1 MEEKQKV
8 LLVGVNLNDEFYFFK
23 SMSELEELVKACQ
36 MLPIGS
42 VVQNL
47 KEINSAFYVG
57 SGKLE
62 EIKDKIN
69 ELHPDLVVFN
79 NELSPS
85 QLKNLELK
93 LDIQILDRTSIILNI
108 FALRAKTNEAK
119 MQVEISKLRY
129 MLPRLSGLHLS
140 LGRQGGRSGFSN
152 KGSGEKQIELDRRI
166 IEDRISKLNKELS
179 EIETRRNIQRRKRS
193 DSEIPLVSL
202 VGYTNA
208 GKSTLLNTLVD
219 LSLSDESKKV
229 YEEDMLFATLET
241 SIRKIKIKD
250 GKEFLLSDTV
260 GFIRELPHMLIKAF
274 RSTLDEVK
282 NSDLLLHVVD
292 FSNEEYDENIRVTN
306 DTLKEIGADNIPV
319 IYVFNKCD
327 KVSNSKLPYIDGN
340 KVYISARNNIGID
353 QLIKVISDKVF
364 THYITC
370 KMEIPFQR
378 GDITSYLN
386 KKYKFLSTNY
396 TERGTLIKIC
406 LNQKDYGKYKQY
418 IIEQY

>member
-42 VVQNL
+42 IVQNL

-119 MQVEISKLRY
+119 MQVEIAKLRY

-140 LGRQGGRSGFSN
+140 LGRQGGGSGFSN

-193 DSEIPLVSL
+193 DSQLPLVSL

-208 GKSTLLNTLVD
+208 GKSTLLNALVD

-292 FSNEEYDENIRVTN
+292 FSDEDYEENIRVTN
-306 DTLKEIGADNIPV
+306 STLKEIGADNIPV

-327 KVSNSKLPYIDGN
+327 KVNDSKLPYVDGN
-340 KVYISARNNIGID
+340 KVCISAKNNIGINE
-353 QLIKVISDKVF
+353 LINVISNNIFKGYV
-364 THYITC
+364 TC
-370 KMEIPFQR
+370 KMQIPFKR
-378 GDITSYLN
+378 GDVVSYL
-386 KKYKFLSTNY
+386 KERYDFISTQY
-396 TERGTLIKIC
+396 TNDGTLIEIC
-406 LNQKDYGKYKQY
+406 LNKKDYGKYKNY
-418 IIEQY
+418 IIEE

>member
-42 VVQNL
+42 IVQNL

-119 MQVEISKLRY
+119 MQVEIAKLRY

-140 LGRQGGRSGFSN
+140 LGRQGGGSGFSN

-193 DSEIPLVSL
+193 DSQLPLVSL

-208 GKSTLLNTLVD
+208 GKSTLLNALVD

-292 FSNEEYDENIRVTN
+292 FSDEDYEENIRVTN
-306 DTLKEIGADNIPV
+306 STLKEIGADNIPV

-327 KVSNSKLPYIDGN
+327 KVNDTKLPYVDGN
-340 KVYISARNNIGID
+340 KVCISAKNDIGINELINVISNNIFKGY
-353 QLIKVISDKVF
+353 V
-364 THYITC
+364 TC
-370 KMEIPFQR
+370 KMQIPFKR
-378 GDITSYLN
+378 GDIVSYL
-386 KKYKFLSTNY
+386 KEKYDFISTQY
-396 TERGTLIKIC
+396 TNDGTLIEIC
-406 LNQKDYGKYKQY
+406 LNKKDYGKYKNY
-418 IIEQY
+418 IIEE

>member
-36 MLPIGS
+36 MIPIGS

-140 LGRQGGRSGFSN
+140 LGRQGGGSGFSN

-292 FSNEEYDENIRVTN
+292 FSNEEYEENIRVTN
-306 DTLKEIGADNIPV
+306 STLKEIGADNIPV

-327 KVSNSKLPYIDGN
+327 EVNDIKLPYVDGN
-340 KVYISARNNIGID
+340 KVYISAKNNIGINE
-353 QLIKVISDKVF
+353 LINVISNNIFKEYV
-364 THYITC
+364 TC
-370 KMEIPFQR
+370 KMEIPFKR
-378 GDITSYLN
+378 GDIVSYL
-386 KKYKFLSTNY
+386 KEKYDFISTQY
-396 TERGTLIKIC
+396 TNDGTLIEIC
-406 LNQKDYGKYKQY
+406 LNKKDYGKYKNY
-418 IIEQY
+418 IIEE

>member
-36 MLPIGS
+36 MIPIGS

-140 LGRQGGRSGFSN
+140 LGRQGGGSGFSN

-193 DSEIPLVSL
+193 DSQIPLVSL

-292 FSNEEYDENIRVTN
+292 FSNEEYEENIRVTN
-306 DTLKEIGADNIPV
+306 STLKEIGADNIPV

-327 KVSNSKLPYIDGN
+327 EVNDIKLPYVDGN
-340 KVYISARNNIGID
+340 KVYISAKNNIGINE
-353 QLIKVISDKVF
+353 LINVISNNIFKEYV
-364 THYITC
+364 TC
-370 KMEIPFQR
+370 KMEIPFKR
-378 GDITSYLN
+378 GDIVSYL
-386 KKYKFLSTNY
+386 KEKYDFISTQY
-396 TERGTLIKIC
+396 TNDGTLIEIC
-406 LNQKDYGKYKQY
+406 LNKKDYGKYKNY
-418 IIEQY
+418 IIEE

>member
-1 MEEKQKV
+1 MEEKRV

-119 MQVEISKLRY
+119 MQVEIAKLRY

-140 LGRQGGRSGFSN
+140 LGRQGGGSGFSN

-179 EIETRRNIQRRKRS
+179 ELDTRRNIQRRKRS
-193 DSEIPLVSL
+193 DSQIPLVSL

-219 LSLSDESKKV
+219 LSLSDDSKKV

-282 NSDLLLHVVD
+282 NSDLLLHVID
-292 FSNEEYDENIRVTN
+292 FSDEDYEENIRVTN
-306 DTLKEIGADNIPV
+306 STLKEIGADNIPV

-327 KVSNSKLPYIDGN
+327 KVNDTKLPYVDGN
-340 KVYISARNNIGID
+340 KVYISAKNNIGINE
-353 QLIKVISDKVF
+353 LINVISNNIFREYV
-364 THYITC
+364 TC
-370 KMEIPFQR
+370 KMQIPFER
-378 GDITSYLN
+378 GDIVSYL
-386 KKYKFLSTNY
+386 KEKYDFIFTQYTNN
-396 TERGTLIKIC
+396 GTLIEIC
-406 LNQKDYGKYKQY
+406 LNPKDYGKYKNY
-418 IIEQY
+418 IIEE

>member
-42 VVQNL
+42 IVQNL

-140 LGRQGGRSGFSN
+140 LERQGGGSGFSN

-193 DSEIPLVSL
+193 DSQIPLVSL

-208 GKSTLLNTLVD
+208 GKSTLLNALVD

-292 FSNEEYDENIRVTN
+292 FSDEDYEENIRVTN
-306 DTLKEIGADNIPV
+306 STLKEIGADNIPV

-327 KVSNSKLPYIDGN
+327 KVNDSKLPYVDGN
-340 KVYISARNNIGID
+340 KVCISAKNNIGINE
-353 QLIKVISDKVF
+353 LINVISNNIFKEYV
-364 THYITC
+364 TC
-370 KMEIPFQR
+370 KMEIPFKR
-378 GDITSYLN
+378 GDIVSYL
-386 KKYKFLSTNY
+386 KEKYDFISTQY
-396 TERGTLIKIC
+396 TNDGTLIEIC
-406 LNQKDYGKYKQY
+406 LNKKDYGKYKNY
-418 IIEQY
+418 IIEE

>member
-36 MLPIGS
+36 MQPIGS

-119 MQVEISKLRY
+119 MQVEIAKLRY

-140 LGRQGGRSGFSN
+140 LGRQGGGSGFNN

-260 GFIRELPHMLIKAF
+260 GFIRDLPHMLIKAF

-282 NSDLLLHVVD
+282 NSDLLLHVID
-292 FSNEEYDENIRVTN
+292 FSDEDYEENIRVTN
-306 DTLKEIGADNIPV
+306 STLKEIGAENIPV

-327 KVSNSKLPYIDGN
+327 KVNDTKLPYVDGN
-340 KVYISARNNIGID
+340 KVYISAKNNIGINE
-353 QLIKVISDKVF
+353 LIKVISSNIFGEYV
-364 THYITC
+364 TC
-370 KMEIPFQR
+370 KMQIPFER
-378 GDITSYLN
+378 GDIVSYL
-386 KKYKFLSTNY
+386 KGKYNFISIEYTND
-396 TERGTLIKIC
+396 GTLIEIC
-406 LNQKDYGKYKQY
+406 LSQKDYGKYKQY
-418 IIEQY
+418 IIEK

>member
-36 MLPIGS
+36 MEPVGS

-119 MQVEISKLRY
+119 MQVEIAKLRY

-140 LGRQGGRSGFSN
+140 LGRQGGGSGFSN

-193 DSEIPLVSL
+193 DSQIPLVSL

-208 GKSTLLNTLVD
+208 GKSTLLNALVD

-292 FSNEEYDENIRVTN
+292 FSDEDYEENIRVTN
-306 DTLKEIGADNIPV
+306 STLKEIGADNIPV

-327 KVSNSKLPYIDGN
+327 KVNDSKLPYVDGN
-340 KVYISARNNIGID
+340 KVCISAKNNIGINE
-353 QLIKVISDKVF
+353 LINVISNNIFKEYV
-364 THYITC
+364 TC
-370 KMEIPFQR
+370 KMQIPFKR
-378 GDITSYLN
+378 GDVVSYL
-386 KKYKFLSTNY
+386 KEKYDFISTQY
-396 TERGTLIKIC
+396 TNDGTLIEIC
-406 LNQKDYGKYKQY
+406 LNKKDYGKYKNY
-418 IIEQY
+418 IIEE

>member
-42 VVQNL
+42 IVQNL

-119 MQVEISKLRY
+119 MQVEIAKLRY

-140 LGRQGGRSGFSN
+140 LGRQGGGSGFSN

-193 DSEIPLVSL
+193 DSQIPLVSL

-208 GKSTLLNTLVD
+208 GKSTLLNALVD

-292 FSNEEYDENIRVTN
+292 FSDEDYEENIRVTN
-306 DTLKEIGADNIPV
+306 STLKEIGADNIPV

-327 KVSNSKLPYIDGN
+327 KVNDSKLPYVDGN
-340 KVYISARNNIGID
+340 KVCISAKNNIGINE
-353 QLIKVISDKVF
+353 LINVISNNIFKEYV
-364 THYITC
+364 TC
-370 KMEIPFQR
+370 KMQIPFKR
-378 GDITSYLN
+378 GDVVSYL
-386 KKYKFLSTNY
+386 KEKYDFISIQYTND
-396 TERGTLIKIC
+396 GTLIEIC
-406 LNQKDYGKYKQY
+406 LNKKDYGKYKNY
-418 IIEQY
+418 IIEE

>member
-140 LGRQGGRSGFSN
+140 LGRQGGGSGFSN

-292 FSNEEYDENIRVTN
+292 FSNEEYEENIRVTN
-306 DTLKEIGADNIPV
+306 STLKEIGADNIPV

-327 KVSNSKLPYIDGN
+327 EVNDIKLPYVDGN
-340 KVYISARNNIGID
+340 KVYISAKNNIGINE
-353 QLIKVISDKVF
+353 LINVISNNIFKEYV
-364 THYITC
+364 TC
-370 KMEIPFQR
+370 KIEIPFKR
-378 GDITSYLN
+378 GDIVSYL
-386 KKYKFLSTNY
+386 KEKYDFISTQY
-396 TERGTLIKIC
+396 TNDGTLIEIC
-406 LNQKDYGKYKQY
+406 LNKKDYGKYKNY
-418 IIEQY
+418 IIEE

>member
-1 MEEKQKV
+1 MEEKKA

-42 VVQNL
+42 IVQNL

-119 MQVEISKLRY
+119 MQVEIAKLRY

-140 LGRQGGRSGFSN
+140 LGRQGGGSGFSN

-193 DSEIPLVSL
+193 DSQIPLVSL

-208 GKSTLLNTLVD
+208 GKSTLLNALVD

-292 FSNEEYDENIRVTN
+292 FSDEDYEENIRVTN
-306 DTLKEIGADNIPV
+306 STLKEIGADNIPV

-327 KVSNSKLPYIDGN
+327 KVNNIKLPYVDGN
-340 KVYISARNNIGID
+340 KVCISAKNNIGINE
-353 QLIKVISDKVF
+353 LINVISNNIFKGYV
-364 THYITC
+364 TC
-370 KMEIPFQR
+370 KMQIPFKR
-378 GDITSYLN
+378 GDVVSYL
-386 KKYKFLSTNY
+386 KEKYDFISTQY
-396 TERGTLIKIC
+396 TNDGTLIEIC
-406 LNQKDYGKYKQY
+406 LNKKDYGKYKNY
-418 IIEQY
+418 IIEE

>member
-1 MEEKQKV
+1 MEEKKV

-42 VVQNL
+42 IVQNL

-119 MQVEISKLRY
+119 MQVEIAKLRY

-140 LGRQGGRSGFSN
+140 LGRQGGGSGFSN

-193 DSEIPLVSL
+193 DSQLPLVSL

-208 GKSTLLNTLVD
+208 GKSTLLNALVD

-292 FSNEEYDENIRVTN
+292 FSDEDYEENIRVTN
-306 DTLKEIGADNIPV
+306 STLKEIGADNIPV

-327 KVSNSKLPYIDGN
+327 KVNDTKLPYVDGN
-340 KVYISARNNIGID
+340 KVCISAKNNIGINE
-353 QLIKVISDKVF
+353 LINVISNNIFKGYV
-364 THYITC
+364 TC
-370 KMEIPFQR
+370 KMQIPFKR
-378 GDITSYLN
+378 GDIVSYL
-386 KKYKFLSTNY
+386 KEKYDFISTQY
-396 TERGTLIKIC
+396 TNDGTLIEIC
-406 LNQKDYGKYKQY
+406 LNKKDYGKYKNY
-418 IIEQY
+418 IIEE

>member
-36 MLPIGS
+36 MQPIGS

-93 LDIQILDRTSIILNI
+93 LDVQILDRTSIILNI

-119 MQVEISKLRY
+119 MQVEIAKLRY

-140 LGRQGGRSGFSN
+140 LGRQGGGSGFNN

-260 GFIRELPHMLIKAF
+260 GFIRDLPHMLIKAF

-282 NSDLLLHVVD
+282 NSDLLLHVID
-292 FSNEEYDENIRVTN
+292 FSDEDYEENIRVTN
-306 DTLKEIGADNIPV
+306 STLKEIGAENIPV

-327 KVSNSKLPYIDGN
+327 KVNDTKLPYVDGN
-340 KVYISARNNIGID
+340 KVYISAKNNIGINE
-353 QLIKVISDKVF
+353 LIKVISSNIFREYV
-364 THYITC
+364 TC
-370 KMEIPFQR
+370 KMQIPFER
-378 GDITSYLN
+378 GDIVSYL
-386 KKYKFLSTNY
+386 KGKYNFISIEYTND
-396 TERGTLIKIC
+396 GTLIEIC
-406 LNQKDYGKYKQY
+406 LSQKDYGKYKQY
-418 IIEQY
+418 IIEK

>member
-42 VVQNL
+42 IVQNL

-119 MQVEISKLRY
+119 MQVEIAKLRY

-140 LGRQGGRSGFSN
+140 LGRQGGGSGFSN

-193 DSEIPLVSL
+193 DSQIPLVSL

-208 GKSTLLNTLVD
+208 GKSTLLNALVD

-292 FSNEEYDENIRVTN
+292 FSDEDYEENIRVTN
-306 DTLKEIGADNIPV
+306 STLKEIGADNIPV

-327 KVSNSKLPYIDGN
+327 KVNDSKLPYVDGN
-340 KVYISARNNIGID
+340 KVCISAKNNIGINE
-353 QLIKVISDKVF
+353 LINVISNNIFKGYV
-364 THYITC
+364 TC
-370 KMEIPFQR
+370 KMQIPFKR
-378 GDITSYLN
+378 GDIVSYL
-386 KKYKFLSTNY
+386 KEKYDFISTQY
-396 TERGTLIKIC
+396 TNDGTLIEIC
-406 LNQKDYGKYKQY
+406 LNKKDYGKYKNY
-418 IIEQY
+418 IIEE

>member
-36 MLPIGS
+36 MQPIGS

-93 LDIQILDRTSIILNI
+93 LDVQILDRTSIILNI

-119 MQVEISKLRY
+119 MQVEIAKLRY

-140 LGRQGGRSGFSN
+140 LGRQGGGSGFNN

-166 IEDRISKLNKELS
+166 IEDRISKLNKEFS

-260 GFIRELPHMLIKAF
+260 GFIRDLPHMLIKAF

-282 NSDLLLHVVD
+282 NSDLLLHVID
-292 FSNEEYDENIRVTN
+292 FSDEDYEENIRVTN
-306 DTLKEIGADNIPV
+306 STLKEIGADNIPV

-327 KVSNSKLPYIDGN
+327 KVNDTKLPYVDGN
-340 KVYISARNNIGID
+340 KVYISAKNNIGINE
-353 QLIKVISDKVF
+353 LIKVISSNIFREYV
-364 THYITC
+364 TC
-370 KMEIPFQR
+370 KMQIPFER
-378 GDITSYLN
+378 GDIVSYL
-386 KKYKFLSTNY
+386 KGKYNFISIEYTND
-396 TERGTLIKIC
+396 GTLIEIC
-406 LNQKDYGKYKQY
+406 LSQKDYGKYKQY
-418 IIEQY
+418 IIEK

>member
-140 LGRQGGRSGFSN
+140 LGRQGGGSGFSN

-208 GKSTLLNTLVD
+208 GKSTLLNTLED
-219 LSLSDESKKV
+219 LALSDESKKV

-292 FSNEEYDENIRVTN
+292 FSNEEYEENIRVTN
-306 DTLKEIGADNIPV
+306 STLKEIGADNIPV

-327 KVSNSKLPYIDGN
+327 EVNDIKLPYVDGN
-340 KVYISARNNIGID
+340 KVYISAKNNIGINE
-353 QLIKVISDKVF
+353 LINVISNNIFKEYV
-364 THYITC
+364 TC
-370 KMEIPFQR
+370 KMEIPFKR
-378 GDITSYLN
+378 GDIVSYL
-386 KKYKFLSTNY
+386 KEKYDFISTQY
-396 TERGTLIKIC
+396 TNDGTLIEIC
-406 LNQKDYGKYKQY
+406 LKKKDYGKYKNY
-418 IIEQY
+418 IIEE

>member
-140 LGRQGGRSGFSN
+140 LGRQGGGSGFSN

-292 FSNEEYDENIRVTN
+292 FSNEEYEENIRVTN
-306 DTLKEIGADNIPV
+306 STLKEIGADNIPV

-327 KVSNSKLPYIDGN
+327 EVNDIKLPYVDGN
-340 KVYISARNNIGID
+340 KVYISAKNNIGINE
-353 QLIKVISDKVF
+353 LINVISNNIFKEYV
-364 THYITC
+364 TC
-370 KMEIPFQR
+370 KMEIPFKR
-378 GDITSYLN
+378 GDIVSYL
-386 KKYKFLSTNY
+386 KGKYDFISTQY
-396 TERGTLIKIC
+396 TNDGTLIEIC
-406 LNQKDYGKYKQY
+406 LNKKDYGKYKNY
-418 IIEQY
+418 IIEE

>member
-1 MEEKQKV
+1 MEEKKV

-119 MQVEISKLRY
+119 MQVEIAKLRY

-140 LGRQGGRSGFSN
+140 LGRQGGGSGFSN

-179 EIETRRNIQRRKRS
+179 ELDTRRNIQRRKRS
-193 DSEIPLVSL
+193 DSQIPLVSL

-219 LSLSDESKKV
+219 LSLSDDSKKV

-292 FSNEEYDENIRVTN
+292 FSDEDYEENIRVTN
-306 DTLKEIGADNIPV
+306 STLKEIGADNIPV

-327 KVSNSKLPYIDGN
+327 KVNDTKLPYVDGN
-340 KVYISARNNIGID
+340 KVCISAKNNIGINE
-353 QLIKVISDKVF
+353 LINVISNNIFKGYV
-364 THYITC
+364 TC
-370 KMEIPFQR
+370 KMQIPFKR
-378 GDITSYLN
+378 GDIVSYL
-386 KKYKFLSTNY
+386 KEKYDFISTQY
-396 TERGTLIKIC
+396 TNDGTLIEIC
-406 LNQKDYGKYKQY
+406 LNKKDYGKYKNY
-418 IIEQY
+418 IIEE

>member
-36 MLPIGS
+36 MQPIGS

-119 MQVEISKLRY
+119 MQVEIAKLRY

-140 LGRQGGRSGFSN
+140 LGRQGGGSGFSN

-179 EIETRRNIQRRKRS
+179 EIETRRNIQRRKRN

-260 GFIRELPHMLIKAF
+260 GFIRDLPHMLIKAF

-282 NSDLLLHVVD
+282 NSDLLLHVID
-292 FSNEEYDENIRVTN
+292 FSDEDYEENIRVTN
-306 DTLKEIGADNIPV
+306 STLKEIGAENIPV

-327 KVSNSKLPYIDGN
+327 KVNDTELPYVDGN
-340 KVYISARNNIGID
+340 KVYISAKNNIGINE
-353 QLIKVISDKVF
+353 LIKVISSNIFGEYV
-364 THYITC
+364 TC
-370 KMEIPFQR
+370 KMQIPFER
-378 GDITSYLN
+378 GDIVSYL
-386 KKYKFLSTNY
+386 KGKYNFISIEYTND
-396 TERGTLIKIC
+396 GTLIEIC
-406 LNQKDYGKYKQY
+406 LSQKDYGKYKQY
-418 IIEQY
+418 IIEK

>member
-140 LGRQGGRSGFSN
+140 LGRQGGGSGFSN

-292 FSNEEYDENIRVTN
+292 FSDEDYEENIRVTN
-306 DTLKEIGADNIPV
+306 STLKEIGADNIPV

-327 KVSNSKLPYIDGN
+327 KVNDTKLPYVDGN
-340 KVYISARNNIGID
+340 KVYISAKNNIGINE
-353 QLIKVISDKVF
+353 LINVISNNIFKEYV
-364 THYITC
+364 TC
-370 KMEIPFQR
+370 KMEIPFKR
-378 GDITSYLN
+378 GDIVSYL
-386 KKYKFLSTNY
+386 KEKYDFISTQY
-396 TERGTLIKIC
+396 TNDGTLIEIC
-406 LNQKDYGKYKQY
+406 LNKKDYGKYKNY
-418 IIEQY
+418 IIEE

>member
-42 VVQNL
+42 IVQNL

-119 MQVEISKLRY
+119 MQVEIAKLRY

-140 LGRQGGRSGFSN
+140 LGRQGGGSGFSN

-292 FSNEEYDENIRVTN
+292 LSNEEYEENIRVTN
-306 DTLKEIGADNIPV
+306 STLKEIGADNIPV

-327 KVSNSKLPYIDGN
+327 KVNDSKLPYVDGN
-340 KVYISARNNIGID
+340 KVCISAKNNIGINE
-353 QLIKVISDKVF
+353 LINVISNNIFKEYV
-364 THYITC
+364 TC
-370 KMEIPFQR
+370 KMQIPFKR
-378 GDITSYLN
+378 GDIVSYL
-386 KKYKFLSTNY
+386 KEKYDFISTQY
-396 TERGTLIKIC
+396 TNDGTLIEIC
-406 LNQKDYGKYKQY
+406 LNKKDYGKYKNY
-418 IIEQY
+418 IIEE

>member
-42 VVQNL
+42 IVQNL

-119 MQVEISKLRY
+119 MQVEIAKLRY

-140 LGRQGGRSGFSN
+140 LGRQGGGSGFSN

-193 DSEIPLVSL
+193 DSQIPLVSL

-208 GKSTLLNTLVD
+208 GKSTLLNALVD

-292 FSNEEYDENIRVTN
+292 FSDEDYEENIRVTN
-306 DTLKEIGADNIPV
+306 STLKEIGADNIPV

-327 KVSNSKLPYIDGN
+327 KVNDSKLPYVDGN
-340 KVYISARNNIGID
+340 KVCISAKNNIGINE
-353 QLIKVISDKVF
+353 LINVISNNIFREYV
-364 THYITC
+364 TC
-370 KMEIPFQR
+370 KMEIPFKR
-378 GDITSYLN
+378 GDIVSYL
-386 KKYKFLSTNY
+386 KEKYDFISTQY
-396 TERGTLIKIC
+396 TNDGTLIEIC
-406 LNQKDYGKYKQY
+406 LNKKDYGKYKNY
-418 IIEQY
+418 IIEE

>member
-1 MEEKQKV
+1 MEEKKV

-42 VVQNL
+42 IVQNL

-119 MQVEISKLRY
+119 MQVEIAKLRY

-140 LGRQGGRSGFSN
+140 LGRQGGGSGFSN

-193 DSEIPLVSL
+193 DSQIPLVSL

-208 GKSTLLNTLVD
+208 GKSTLLNALVD

-292 FSNEEYDENIRVTN
+292 FSDEDYEENIRVTN
-306 DTLKEIGADNIPV
+306 STLKEIGADNIPV
-319 IYVFNKCD
+319 IYVFNKSD
-327 KVSNSKLPYIDGN
+327 KVNDTKLPYVDGN
-340 KVYISARNNIGID
+340 KVYISAKNNIGINE
-353 QLIKVISDKVF
+353 LINVISSNIFGEYV
-364 THYITC
+364 TC
-370 KMEIPFQR
+370 KMQIPFER
-378 GDITSYLN
+378 GDIVSYL
-386 KKYKFLSTNY
+386 KEKYDFISTQY
-396 TERGTLIKIC
+396 TNDGTLIKIC
-406 LNQKDYGKYKQY
+406 LNKKDYGKYKNY
-418 IIEQY
+418 IIEE

>member
-42 VVQNL
+42 IVQNL

-119 MQVEISKLRY
+119 MQVEIAKLRY

-140 LGRQGGRSGFSN
+140 LGRQGGGSGFSN

-208 GKSTLLNTLVD
+208 GKSTLLNALVD

-292 FSNEEYDENIRVTN
+292 FSDEDYEENIRVTN
-306 DTLKEIGADNIPV
+306 STLKEIGADNIPV

-327 KVSNSKLPYIDGN
+327 KVNDSKLPYVDGN
-340 KVYISARNNIGID
+340 KVCISAKNNIGINE
-353 QLIKVISDKVF
+353 LINVISNNIFKEYV
-364 THYITC
+364 TC
-370 KMEIPFQR
+370 KMQIPFKR
-378 GDITSYLN
+378 GDIVSYL
-386 KKYKFLSTNY
+386 KEKYDFISTQY
-396 TERGTLIKIC
+396 TNDGTLIEIC
-406 LNQKDYGKYKQY
+406 LNKKDYGKYKNY
-418 IIEQY
+418 IIEE

>member
-42 VVQNL
+42 IVQNL

-119 MQVEISKLRY
+119 MQVEIAKLRY

-140 LGRQGGRSGFSN
+140 LGRQGGGSGFSN

-193 DSEIPLVSL
+193 DSQIPLVSL

-208 GKSTLLNTLVD
+208 GKSTLLNALVD

-292 FSNEEYDENIRVTN
+292 FSDEDYEENIRVTN
-306 DTLKEIGADNIPV
+306 STLKEIGADNIPV

-327 KVSNSKLPYIDGN
+327 KVNDSKLPYVDGN
-340 KVYISARNNIGID
+340 KVCISAKNNIGINE
-353 QLIKVISDKVF
+353 LINVISNNIFKGYV
-364 THYITC
+364 TC
-370 KMEIPFQR
+370 KMQIPFKR
-378 GDITSYLN
+378 GDVVSYL
-386 KKYKFLSTNY
+386 KERYDFISTQY
-396 TERGTLIKIC
+396 TNDGTLIEIC
-406 LNQKDYGKYKQY
+406 LNKKDYGKYKNY
-418 IIEQY
+418 IIEE

>member
-1 MEEKQKV
+1 MEEKRV

-119 MQVEISKLRY
+119 MQVEIAKLRY

-140 LGRQGGRSGFSN
+140 LGRQGGGSGFSN

-179 EIETRRNIQRRKRS
+179 ELDTRRNIQRRKRS
-193 DSEIPLVSL
+193 DSQIPLVSL

-292 FSNEEYDENIRVTN
+292 FSDEDYEENIRVTN
-306 DTLKEIGADNIPV
+306 STLKEIGADNIPV

-327 KVSNSKLPYIDGN
+327 KVNDTKLPYVDGN
-340 KVYISARNNIGID
+340 KVYISAKNNIGINE
-353 QLIKVISDKVF
+353 LIKVISSNIFGEYV
-364 THYITC
+364 TC
-370 KMEIPFQR
+370 KMQIPFER
-378 GDITSYLN
+378 GDIVSYL
-386 KKYKFLSTNY
+386 KEKYDFISTQY
-396 TERGTLIKIC
+396 TNDGTLIEIC
-406 LNQKDYGKYKQY
+406 LNPKDYGKYKNY
-418 IIEQY
+418 IIEE

>member
-42 VVQNL
+42 IVQNL

-119 MQVEISKLRY
+119 MQVEIAKLRY

-140 LGRQGGRSGFSN
+140 LGRQGGGSGFSN

-166 IEDRISKLNKELS
+166 IEDRINKLNKELL
-179 EIETRRNIQRRKRS
+179 EIETRRNIQRRKRNNS
-193 DSEIPLVSL
+193 QIPLVSL

-208 GKSTLLNTLVD
+208 GKSTILNAFVD
-219 LSLSDESKKV
+219 ISRSDNSKKV
-229 YEEDMLFATLET
+229 LEEDMLFATLET
-241 SIRKIKIKD
+241 SVRKIKIKD

-292 FSNEEYDENIRVTN
+292 FSDEDYEENIRVTN
-306 DTLKEIGADNIPV
+306 STLKEIGADNIPV

-327 KVSNSKLPYIDGN
+327 KVNDTKLPYVDGN
-340 KVYISARNNIGID
+340 KVYISAKNNIGINE
-353 QLIKVISDKVF
+353 LIKVISSNIFGEYV
-364 THYITC
+364 TC
-370 KMEIPFQR
+370 KMQIPFER
-378 GDITSYLN
+378 GDIVSYL
-386 KKYKFLSTNY
+386 KEKYDFISTQY
-396 TERGTLIKIC
+396 TNDGTLIEIC
-406 LNQKDYGKYKQY
+406 LNPKDYGKYKNY
-418 IIEQY
+418 IIEE

>member
-42 VVQNL
+42 IVQNL

-119 MQVEISKLRY
+119 MQVEIAKLRY

-140 LGRQGGRSGFSN
+140 LGRQGGGSGFSN

-193 DSEIPLVSL
+193 DSQIPLVSL

-208 GKSTLLNTLVD
+208 GKSTLLNALVD

-292 FSNEEYDENIRVTN
+292 FSDEDYEENIRVTN
-306 DTLKEIGADNIPV
+306 STLKEIGADNIPV

-327 KVSNSKLPYIDGN
+327 KVNDSKLPYVDGN
-340 KVYISARNNIGID
+340 KVCISAKNNIGINE
-353 QLIKVISDKVF
+353 LINVISNNIFKGYV
-364 THYITC
+364 TC
-370 KMEIPFQR
+370 KMQIPFKR
-378 GDITSYLN
+378 GDVVSYL
-386 KKYKFLSTNY
+386 KEKYDFISTQY
-396 TERGTLIKIC
+396 TNDGTLIEIC
-406 LNQKDYGKYKQY
+406 LNKKDYGKYKNY
-418 IIEQY
+418 IIEE

>member
-140 LGRQGGRSGFSN
+140 LGRQGGGSGFSN

-179 EIETRRNIQRRKRS
+179 ELDTRRNIQRRKRS

-292 FSNEEYDENIRVTN
+292 FSDEDYEENIRVTN
-306 DTLKEIGADNIPV
+306 STLKEIGADNIPV

-327 KVSNSKLPYIDGN
+327 EVNDIKLPYVDGN
-340 KVYISARNNIGID
+340 KVYISAKNNIGINE
-353 QLIKVISDKVF
+353 LINVISNNIFKEYV
-364 THYITC
+364 TC
-370 KMEIPFQR
+370 KMEIPFKR
-378 GDITSYLN
+378 GDIVSYL
-386 KKYKFLSTNY
+386 KEKYDFISTQY
-396 TERGTLIKIC
+396 TNDGTLIEIC
-406 LNQKDYGKYKQY
+406 LNKKDYGKYKNY
-418 IIEQY
+418 IIEE

>member
-1 MEEKQKV
+1 MEEKRV

-119 MQVEISKLRY
+119 MQVEIAKLRY

-140 LGRQGGRSGFSN
+140 LGRQGGGSGFSN

-179 EIETRRNIQRRKRS
+179 ELDTRRNIQRRKRS
-193 DSEIPLVSL
+193 DSQIPLVSL

-292 FSNEEYDENIRVTN
+292 FSDEDYEENIRVTN
-306 DTLKEIGADNIPV
+306 STLKEIGADNIPV

-327 KVSNSKLPYIDGN
+327 KVNDTKLPYVDGN
-340 KVYISARNNIGID
+340 KVYISAKNNIGINE
-353 QLIKVISDKVF
+353 LINVISNNIFKEYV
-364 THYITC
+364 TC
-370 KMEIPFQR
+370 KMEISFKR
-378 GDITSYLN
+378 GDIVSYL
-386 KKYKFLSTNY
+386 KEKYDFISTQY
-396 TERGTLIKIC
+396 TNDGTLIEIC
-406 LNQKDYGKYKQY
+406 LNKKDYGKYKNY
-418 IIEQY
+418 IIEE

>member
-42 VVQNL
+42 IVQNL

-119 MQVEISKLRY
+119 MQVEIAKLRY

-140 LGRQGGRSGFSN
+140 LGRQGGGSGFSN

-193 DSEIPLVSL
+193 DSQLPLVSL

-208 GKSTLLNTLVD
+208 GKSTLLNALVD

-292 FSNEEYDENIRVTN
+292 FSDEDYEENIRVTN
-306 DTLKEIGADNIPV
+306 STLKEIGADNIPV

-327 KVSNSKLPYIDGN
+327 KVNDSKLPYVDGN
-340 KVYISARNNIGID
+340 KVCISAKNNIGINE
-353 QLIKVISDKVF
+353 LINVISNNIFKGYV
-364 THYITC
+364 TC
-370 KMEIPFQR
+370 KMQIPFKR
-378 GDITSYLN
+378 GDIVSYL
-386 KKYKFLSTNY
+386 KEKYDFISTQY
-396 TERGTLIKIC
+396 TNDGTLIEIC
-406 LNQKDYGKYKQY
+406 LNKKDYGKYKNY
-418 IIEQY
+418 IIEE

>member
-129 MLPRLSGLHLS
+129 MLPRLLGLHLS
-140 LGRQGGRSGFSN
+140 LGRQGGGSGFSN

-292 FSNEEYDENIRVTN
+292 FSNEEYEENIRVTN
-306 DTLKEIGADNIPV
+306 STLKEIGADNIPV

-327 KVSNSKLPYIDGN
+327 EVNDIKLPYVDGN
-340 KVYISARNNIGID
+340 KVYISAKNNIGINE
-353 QLIKVISDKVF
+353 LINVISNNIFKEYV
-364 THYITC
+364 TC
-370 KMEIPFQR
+370 KMEIPFKR
-378 GDITSYLN
+378 GDIVSYL
-386 KKYKFLSTNY
+386 KEKYDFISTQY
-396 TERGTLIKIC
+396 TNDGTLIEIC
-406 LNQKDYGKYKQY
+406 LNKKDYGKYKNY
-418 IIEQY
+418 IIEE

>member
-36 MLPIGS
+36 MIPIGS

-140 LGRQGGRSGFSN
+140 LGRQGGGSGFSN

-193 DSEIPLVSL
+193 DSQIPLVSL

-219 LSLSDESKKV
+219 LSFSDDSKKV

-292 FSNEEYDENIRVTN
+292 FSNEEYEENIRVTN
-306 DTLKEIGADNIPV
+306 STLKEIGADNIPV

-327 KVSNSKLPYIDGN
+327 EVNDIKLPYVDGN
-340 KVYISARNNIGID
+340 KVYISAKNNIGINE
-353 QLIKVISDKVF
+353 LINVISNNIFKEYV
-364 THYITC
+364 TC
-370 KMEIPFQR
+370 KMEIPFKR
-378 GDITSYLN
+378 GDIVSYL
-386 KKYKFLSTNY
+386 KEKYDFISTQY
-396 TERGTLIKIC
+396 TNDGTLIEIC
-406 LNQKDYGKYKQY
+406 LNKKDYGKYKNY
-418 IIEQY
+418 IIEE

>member
-8 LLVGVNLNDEFYFFK
+8 LLVGVNLNDEFYFFN

-140 LGRQGGRSGFSN
+140 LGRQGGGSGFSN

-274 RSTLDEVK
+274 RSTLYEVK
-282 NSDLLLHVVD
+282 NSDLLIHVVD
-292 FSNEEYDENIRVTN
+292 FSNEEYEENIRVTN
-306 DTLKEIGADNIPV
+306 STLKEIGADNIPV

-327 KVSNSKLPYIDGN
+327 EVNDIKLPYVDGN
-340 KVYISARNNIGID
+340 KVYISAKNNIGINE
-353 QLIKVISDKVF
+353 LINVISNNIFKEYV
-364 THYITC
+364 TC
-370 KMEIPFQR
+370 KMEIPFKR
-378 GDITSYLN
+378 GDIVSYL
-386 KKYKFLSTNY
+386 KEKYDFISTQY
-396 TERGTLIKIC
+396 TNDGTLIEIC
-406 LNQKDYGKYKQY
+406 LNKKDYGKYKNY
-418 IIEQY
+418 IIEE

>member
-42 VVQNL
+42 IVQNL

-119 MQVEISKLRY
+119 MQVEIAKLRY

-140 LGRQGGRSGFSN
+140 LGRQGGGSGFSN

-193 DSEIPLVSL
+193 DSQIPLVSL

-208 GKSTLLNTLVD
+208 GKSTLLNALVD

-292 FSNEEYDENIRVTN
+292 FSDEDYEENIRVTN
-306 DTLKEIGADNIPV
+306 STLKEIGADNIPV

-327 KVSNSKLPYIDGN
+327 KVNDSKLPYVDGN
-340 KVYISARNNIGID
+340 KVCISAKNNIGIN
-353 QLIKVISDKVF
+353 
-364 THYITC
+364 
-370 KMEIPFQR
+370 
-378 GDITSYLN
+378 G
-386 KKYKFLSTNY
+386 
-396 TERGTLIKIC
+396 
-406 LNQKDYGKYKQY
+406 
-418 IIEQY
+418 

>member
-36 MLPIGS
+36 MQPIGS

-119 MQVEISKLRY
+119 MQVEIAKLRY

-140 LGRQGGRSGFSN
+140 LGRQGGGSGFSN

-179 EIETRRNIQRRKRS
+179 EIETRRNIQRRKRN

-260 GFIRELPHMLIKAF
+260 GFIRDLPHMLIKAF

-282 NSDLLLHVVD
+282 NSDLLLHVID
-292 FSNEEYDENIRVTN
+292 FSDEDYEENIRVTN
-306 DTLKEIGADNIPV
+306 STLKEIGAENIPV

-327 KVSNSKLPYIDGN
+327 KVNETELPYVDGN
-340 KVYISARNNIGID
+340 KVYISAKNNIGINE
-353 QLIKVISDKVF
+353 LIKVISSNIFGEYV
-364 THYITC
+364 TC
-370 KMEIPFQR
+370 KMQIPFER
-378 GDITSYLN
+378 GDIVSYL
-386 KKYKFLSTNY
+386 KGKYNFISIEYTND
-396 TERGTLIKIC
+396 GTLIEIC
-406 LNQKDYGKYKQY
+406 LSQKDYGKYKQY
-418 IIEQY
+418 IIEK

>member
-42 VVQNL
+42 IVQNL

-119 MQVEISKLRY
+119 MQVEIAKLRY

-140 LGRQGGRSGFSN
+140 LGRQGGGSGFSN

-193 DSEIPLVSL
+193 DSQLPLVSL

-208 GKSTLLNTLVD
+208 GKSTLLNALVD

-292 FSNEEYDENIRVTN
+292 FSDEDYEENIRVTN
-306 DTLKEIGADNIPV
+306 STLKEIGADNIPV

-327 KVSNSKLPYIDGN
+327 KVNDTKLPYVDGN
-340 KVYISARNNIGID
+340 KVCISAKNNIGINE
-353 QLIKVISDKVF
+353 LINVISNNIFKGYV
-364 THYITC
+364 TC
-370 KMEIPFQR
+370 KMQIPFKR
-378 GDITSYLN
+378 GDIVSYL
-386 KKYKFLSTNY
+386 KEKYDFISTQY
-396 TERGTLIKIC
+396 TNDGTLIEIC
-406 LNQKDYGKYKQY
+406 LNKKDYGKYKNY
-418 IIEQY
+418 IIEE

>member
-36 MLPIGS
+36 MQPIGS

-119 MQVEISKLRY
+119 MQVEIAKLRY

-140 LGRQGGRSGFSN
+140 LGRQGGGSGFSN

-179 EIETRRNIQRRKRS
+179 EIETRRNIQRRKRN

-260 GFIRELPHMLIKAF
+260 GFIRDLPHMLIKAF

-282 NSDLLLHVVD
+282 NSDLLLHVID
-292 FSNEEYDENIRVTN
+292 FSDEDYEENIRVTN
-306 DTLKEIGADNIPV
+306 STLKEIRPDNIPV

-327 KVSNSKLPYIDGN
+327 KVNDTKLPYVDGN
-340 KVYISARNNIGID
+340 KVYISAKNNIGINE
-353 QLIKVISDKVF
+353 LI
-364 THYITC
+364 
-370 KMEIPFQR
+370 
-378 GDITSYLN
+378 
-386 KKYKFLSTNY
+386 
-396 TERGTLIKIC
+396 
-406 LNQKDYGKYKQY
+406 
-418 IIEQY
+418 

>member
-42 VVQNL
+42 IVQNL

-119 MQVEISKLRY
+119 MQVEIAKLRY

-140 LGRQGGRSGFSN
+140 LGRQGGGSGFSN

-193 DSEIPLVSL
+193 DSQIPLVSL

-208 GKSTLLNTLVD
+208 GKSTLLNALVD

-292 FSNEEYDENIRVTN
+292 FSDEDYEENIRVTN
-306 DTLKEIGADNIPV
+306 STLKEIGADNIPV

-327 KVSNSKLPYIDGN
+327 KVNDTKLPYVDGN
-340 KVYISARNNIGID
+340 KVCISAKNNIGINE
-353 QLIKVISDKVF
+353 LINVISNNIFKGYWRQNYVSGGYSTYNKGD
-364 THYITC
+364 
-370 KMEIPFQR
+370 EIN
-378 GDITSYLN
+378 GLSE
-386 KKYKFLSTNY
+386 YKFMF
-396 TERGTLIKIC
+396 
-406 LNQKDYGKYKQY
+406 
-418 IIEQY
+418 

>member
-36 MLPIGS
+36 MIPIGS

-119 MQVEISKLRY
+119 MQVEIAKLRY
-129 MLPRLSGLHLS
+129 MLPRLLGLHLS
-140 LGRQGGRSGFSN
+140 LGRQGGGSGFSN

-292 FSNEEYDENIRVTN
+292 FSNEEYEENIRVTN
-306 DTLKEIGADNIPV
+306 STLKEIGADNIPV

-327 KVSNSKLPYIDGN
+327 KVNDSKLPYVDGN
-340 KVYISARNNIGID
+340 KVCISAKNNIGINE
-353 QLIKVISDKVF
+353 LINVISNNIFKEYV
-364 THYITC
+364 TC
-370 KMEIPFQR
+370 KMEIPFKR
-378 GDITSYLN
+378 GDIVSYL
-386 KKYKFLSTNY
+386 KEKYDFISTQY
-396 TERGTLIKIC
+396 TNDGTLIEIC
-406 LNQKDYGKYKQY
+406 LNKKDYGKYKNY
-418 IIEQY
+418 IIEE